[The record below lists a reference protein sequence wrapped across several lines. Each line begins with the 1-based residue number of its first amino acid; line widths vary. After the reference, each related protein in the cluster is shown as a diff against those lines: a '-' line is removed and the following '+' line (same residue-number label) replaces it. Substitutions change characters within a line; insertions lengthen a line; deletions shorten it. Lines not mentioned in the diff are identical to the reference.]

1 MLDIKLIISDVENV
15 KSKCIARGLNI
26 DFDALIK
33 LDADRRKLTT
43 DIEVLQSKRNELSK
57 EVGRLK
63 QSGSDTTSIQEEV
76 KKISENFATLEKSL
90 KNIQLELDAQLHV
103 IPNLVDDTTP
113 IGKDENDNTLVRTW
127 GTPKEFDFAPKSHA
141 DIGTDLNMVDFERGV
156 KTSGSRFAV
165 LTGTGAKLE
174 RALISF
180 MLDTHITDGR
190 DEVMTP
196 FLVNSKSMF
205 NTGQLPKFSEEAFTC
220 EKDDLFLIPTSEV
233 SVTNLYSSEV
243 IPTATLPIKHVAY
256 SACFRREAGSYGK
269 DVKGLIRLHQ
279 FNKVELVT
287 ICRKEDSE
295 VELENIL
302 TSAEKILQLLE
313 IPYRIM
319 LLSSGDIGFTSS
331 KTYDIEVWLPS
342 ENCYREISSCSNCKD
357 FQARRGSIR
366 YKDENGKMQFA
377 HTLNGSGLA
386 VGRTLVAILEN
397 YQNVDGSVTIPKI
410 LRPYFNNMEKIEVPK

>member
-1 MLDIKLIISDVENV
+1 MLDIKLIISDIENV
-15 KSKCIARGLNI
+15 KSKCISRGLNI
-26 DFDALIK
+26 DFDTLIK
-33 LDADRRKLTT
+33 LDTDRRKLTT
-43 DIEVLQSKRNELSK
+43 DIEVLQNKRNELSK

-63 QSGSDTTSIQEEV
+63 QIGNDTTSIQEEV
-76 KKISENFATLEKSL
+76 KEISKTFATYEESL
-90 KNIQLELDAQLHV
+90 KVIQDKLDAQLHV

-127 GTPKEFDFAPKSHA
+127 GTPKEFNFDVKSHA

-165 LTGTGAKLE
+165 LTGLGARLE

-220 EKDDLFLIPTSEV
+220 EKDDLYLIPTSEV
-233 SVTNLYSSEV
+233 SVTNLYSNEV

-366 YKDENGKMQFA
+366 YKDEVGKMQFV

-397 YQNVDGSVTIPKI
+397 YQNKDGSVTIPTI

>member
-1 MLDIKLIISDVENV
+1 MLDIKLIVSDVESV

-33 LDADRRKLTT
+33 LDTDRRKLTT
-43 DIEVLQSKRNELSK
+43 DIEVLQNKRNELSK

-63 QSGSDTTSIQEEV
+63 QSGNDTTSIQEEV
-76 KKISENFATLEKSL
+76 KEISKTFATYEESL
-90 KNIQLELDAQLHV
+90 KIIQDKLDLQLHT

-113 IGKDENDNTLVRTW
+113 IGKDENDNKLIRTW
-127 GTPKEFDFAPKSHA
+127 GVPKEFDFDVKSHA
-141 DIGTDLNMVDFERGV
+141 DIGTDLKMVDFERGV

-165 LTGTGAKLE
+165 LTGNGAKLE

-180 MLDTHITDGR
+180 MIDTHTGDGR

-205 NTGQLPKFSEEAFTC
+205 HTGQLPKFSEDAFIC
-220 EKDDLFLIPTSEV
+220 EKDDLYLIPTSEV
-233 SVTNLYSSEV
+233 SVTNLYSNEV
-243 IPTATLPIKHVAY
+243 IPTTNFPIKHVAY

-287 ICRKEDSE
+287 ICKKEESE

-313 IPYRIM
+313 IPYRVM
-319 LLSSGDIGFTSS
+319 LLSSGDIGFASS

-397 YQNVDGSVTIPKI
+397 YQNADGSVTIPKI
-410 LRPYFNNMEKIEVPK
+410 LRPYFNNMEKIEASK

>member
-15 KSKCIARGLNI
+15 KAKCISRGLNI

-33 LDADRRKLTT
+33 LDTDRRKLTT
-43 DIEVLQSKRNELSK
+43 DIEVLQNKRNELSK
-57 EVGRLK
+57 EVGKLK
-63 QSGSDTTSIQEEV
+63 QSGNDTTSIQDEV
-76 KKISENFATLEKSL
+76 KKISENFAILEKSL
-90 KNIQLELDAQLHV
+90 KNIQQELDAQLHV
-103 IPNLVDDTTP
+103 IPNLVDDSVP

-127 GTPKEFDFAPKSHA
+127 GTPKKFDFDVKSHA
-141 DIGTDLNMVDFERGV
+141 DIGTDLKMVDFERGV

-165 LTGTGAKLE
+165 LTGLGAKLE

-180 MLDTHITDGR
+180 MLDTHIADGR

-220 EKDDLFLIPTSEV
+220 EKDDLYLIPTSEV

-243 IPTATLPIKHVAY
+243 IPATNFPIKHVAY

-287 ICRKEDSE
+287 ICRKEESE
-295 VELENIL
+295 IELENIL

-410 LRPYFNNMEKIEVPK
+410 LRPYFNNMETIEVPK